1 MLAPELS
8 ELYNNQKQR
17 KESKYYVDWE
27 MSAQEKQDFEPFK
40 PAGFFRT
47 REPTR
52 IKSNPRAKM
61 QLYLHTKHEP
71 KEKEDFHVE
80 REI

>member
-1 MLAPELS
+1 
-8 ELYNNQKQR
+8 
-17 KESKYYVDWE
+17 